1 MPKTGAERQQAWR
14 DRRARLIAALE
25 QENAQLRA
33 DLADALA
40 ETERLAT
47 QQCRHPAAAVDG
59 GTCRACRSED
69 IW

>member
-1 MPKTGAERQQAWR
+1 MAATTAERQRAF
-14 DRRARLIAALE
+14 RRRQTERIATLE
-25 QENAQLRA
+25 QENARLRA

-40 ETERLAT
+40 ETKQLAA

-59 GTCRACRSED
+59 SHCHACGAD